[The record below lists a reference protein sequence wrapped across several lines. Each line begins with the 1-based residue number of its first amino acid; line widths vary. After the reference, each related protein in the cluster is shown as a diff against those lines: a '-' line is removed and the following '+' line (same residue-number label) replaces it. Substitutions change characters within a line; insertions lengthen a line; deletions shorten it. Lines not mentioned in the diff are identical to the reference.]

1 MSRSHTTDEHGFNY
15 MDNSGAEERD
25 RDMAGII
32 LALIFMAGAVLFQS
46 FGLL

>member
-1 MSRSHTTDEHGFNY
+1 MSRSHTIDEKGFNY
-15 MDNSGAEERD
+15 MDNSGTEEHD
-25 RDMAGII
+25 RDMAGIL